1 MNQFSIADLN
11 GYAQEMGFESERERI
26 EMFLSVPQWHE
37 DALWRW
43 LDEDGTKAGLE
54 KILNTKRSVARRS
67 TDGI

>member
-1 MNQFSIADLN
+1 MNPFSIADLN

-37 DALWRW
+37 DALWTW

-54 KILNTKRSVARRS
+54 KILNTKRPFPKRR
-67 TDGI
+67 

>member
-37 DALWRW
+37 DALWTW
-43 LDEDGTKAGLE
+43 LDEDGTKQGLE
-54 KILNTKRSVARRS
+54 KILATKRVVRRS
-67 TDGI
+67 TEDSV